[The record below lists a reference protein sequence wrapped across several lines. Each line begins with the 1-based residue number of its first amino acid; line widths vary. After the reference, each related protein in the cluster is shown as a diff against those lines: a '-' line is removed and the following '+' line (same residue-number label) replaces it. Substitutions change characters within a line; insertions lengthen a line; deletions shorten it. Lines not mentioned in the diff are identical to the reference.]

1 MMGTCIQQ
9 VFAAVC
15 MCVVMTSQVTGQ
27 QSLTIADATTQGLSG
42 FSTEVVLQS
51 DSETQGYVLAI
62 GFDSALLNATNVTV
76 EGSDVA
82 SIGAELI
89 AAEILQ
95 SGLTL
100 GVVLDAQSPFDGQV
114 IPPGQSSLGV
124 LTFSPT
130 IVTSINQST
139 SLVFTDGTL
148 NSPPLENLIVQSGMS
163 IGASDGLG
171 LNNGTVT
178 LTPPPPDNLRVGSSA
193 IPADGIAIADVPILL
208 SNSTGAVQGFVVAIA
223 HGPDDLTL
231 NEITIDGTITSTVGA
246 EFEVSNIYADGGT
259 IGVVLDFQPPFDGQ
273 VIPLGT
279 DQQIAT
285 FRYSCNS
292 IIYLP
297 ENDLVTPLTPINNY
311 IGDPPLENVIVVEG
325 LSLNPS
331 LEAGELTCEA
341 IEPPPEHNTI
351 MTADAVF
358 DGSVG
363 NYAHSGMTGTLNLF
377 YSDPDDE
384 IQGFTI
390 TICYDCDL
398 TIEAGTFSLD
408 GSIVEETGAEYLNHQ
423 VDDDCSDGE
432 TGELILAILLDA
444 LPPFEGQTL
453 PPTSENLLVGSI
465 SVSVDESAEC
475 NELQEIY
482 FCDDINGNGSVSL
495 YNNVVIDYQSVQD
508 YERIDTGINVVPEE
522 IFQRGDCNSDDKVD
536 LADAATTIASQF
548 QGLPILCPDA
558 CDIND
563 DGIINLADSV
573 YVMNWLFKFGP
584 TPPDPGPFDNGAD
597 PTDDELP
604 LCNSNDT
611 GCTNQP

>member
-95 SGLTL
+95 SGITL

-114 IPPGQSSLGV
+114 IPPGQSSLGI

-148 NSPPLENLIVQSGMS
+148 NSPPLENLIVQGGMS

-231 NEITIDGTITSTVGA
+231 NEITLDGTITSTVGA

-325 LSLNPS
+325 
-331 LEAGELTCEA
+331 
-341 IEPPPEHNTI
+341 
-351 MTADAVF
+351 
-358 DGSVG
+358 
-363 NYAHSGMTGTLNLF
+363 
-377 YSDPDDE
+377 
-384 IQGFTI
+384 
-390 TICYDCDL
+390 
-398 TIEAGTFSLD
+398 
-408 GSIVEETGAEYLNHQ
+408 
-423 VDDDCSDGE
+423 
-432 TGELILAILLDA
+432 
-444 LPPFEGQTL
+444 
-453 PPTSENLLVGSI
+453 
-465 SVSVDESAEC
+465 
-475 NELQEIY
+475 
-482 FCDDINGNGSVSL
+482 
-495 YNNVVIDYQSVQD
+495 
-508 YERIDTGINVVPEE
+508 
-522 IFQRGDCNSDDKVD
+522 
-536 LADAATTIASQF
+536 
-548 QGLPILCPDA
+548 
-558 CDIND
+558 
-563 DGIINLADSV
+563 
-573 YVMNWLFKFGP
+573 
-584 TPPDPGPFDNGAD
+584 
-597 PTDDELP
+597 
-604 LCNSNDT
+604 
-611 GCTNQP
+611 